1 MTLAR
6 LEHLAGGIP
15 PGIAWSL
22 ATVAESRGRQELFTR
37 QSPQRLKALREN
49 AIIESAVSSN
59 RMEGVEV
66 EPGRVGTVVFGRS
79 LLRDRDEE
87 EVRGYQEA
95 LALIHAGTI
104 SSVSEESIRRMHA
117 LCRGS
122 VSDAGRYKAHDG
134 DIIERHPNGSVTT
147 RFLPVSA
154 AQTPE
159 AMRLLLDLWSRSRS
173 EGWAHPLIAIALF
186 NLDFLCIHPFR
197 DGNGRASRL
206 LLLLQLYEAGYDVGR
221 YISLERLIEHHKD
234 RYYETLK
241 LSSEGWHEDRGDPW
255 PYTGYLLFI
264 LKEAYREMEERLGD
278 LVEPR
283 GEKAARVR
291 KAVLAWNG
299 GFRLADLERAC
310 PGVGKDW
317 IRAVLFRLRNEG
329 KIVCQ
334 GKGKAATW
342 RLTGE

>member
-1 MTLAR
+1 
-6 LEHLAGGIP
+6 
-15 PGIAWSL
+15 
-22 ATVAESRGRQELFTR
+22 
-37 QSPQRLKALREN
+37 
-49 AIIESAVSSN
+49 
-59 RMEGVEV
+59 
-66 EPGRVGTVVFGRS
+66 
-79 LLRDRDEE
+79 
-87 EVRGYQEA
+87 
-95 LALIHAGTI
+95 
-104 SSVSEESIRRMHA
+104 
-117 LCRGS
+117 
-122 VSDAGRYKAHDG
+122 
-134 DIIERHPNGSVTT
+134 
-147 RFLPVSA
+147 
-154 AQTPE
+154 
-159 AMRLLLDLWSRSRS
+159 
-173 EGWAHPLIAIALF
+173 
-186 NLDFLCIHPFR
+186 
-197 DGNGRASRL
+197 L

-221 YISLERLIEHHKD
+221 YISLERLIEQHKD

-255 PYTGYLLFI
+255 PYAGYLLFI

-291 KAVLAWNG
+291 RTVLAWKG